1 MNLNDLQIPKKE
13 GQIVAFEVAWSEDVK
28 STLCAFLNTQG
39 GRIYFGVR
47 EDGSVVG
54 VDDAKAL
61 QEAILSVVLDAI
73 SPDASQYCKT
83 YTETVDAK
91 TIVVAEVLA
100 AAKPPFYVVNDKD
113 PQQSAC
119 YIRRGIKNA
128 VATEEECLALHQKA
142 VYVPFEGRPAAMQ
155 TLTFNT
161 LTTYF
166 QKAKVDLKL

>member
-47 EDGSVVG
+47 DDGFVVG

-61 QEAILSVVLDAI
+61 QEAILSVLQDAI

-83 YTETVDAK
+83 YTAK